1 MASFNKVQDFI
12 RAVFEGEHVL
22 STAGHTL
29 KIMLTNVAPTATGVT
44 IKANIT
50 EIATGNG
57 YVAGGLDI
65 ENTGSET
72 AGTYT
77 IGATDKTWTA
87 TGGAIAQFRYVVLYN
102 DTPTSPADPVIGW
115 WDYGSAVDLS
125 AGETFTTDFG
135 ATVLTAS

>member
-12 RAVFEGEHVL
+12 RAVFDKEHDL
-22 STAGHTL
+22 STAGDTL
-29 KIMLTNVAPTATGVT
+29 HICLTNVAPTATGTTVFSDL
-44 IKANIT
+44 T

-57 YVAGGLDI
+57 YVTTGLDC

-72 AGTYT
+72 TGTYT

-87 TGGAIAQFRYVVLYN
+87 TGGAIAQFRYVVLFN
-102 DTPTSPADPVIGW
+102 VTTSGVIGW

>member
-12 RAVFEGEHVL
+12 RAVFEKEHDL
-22 STAGHTL
+22 STAGDTL
-29 KIMLTNVAPTATGVT
+29 KIALTLTAPTATGTTVFSDL
-44 IKANIT
+44 T

-57 YVAGGLDI
+57 YVTGGLDV

-72 AGTYT
+72 TGTYT

-87 TGGAIAQFRYVVLYN
+87 TGGAIAQFRYVTLYN
-102 DTPTSPADPVIGW
+102 STSSGVIGW